1 MMGDVPHASGG
12 THEPSRG
19 GGCGRASWDFTDAVV
34 VVTGSSKGI
43 GRSIVEH
50 FARAGAAVV
59 VNGRDAATV
68 DQVVAEL
75 QADGLIARGVC
86 GDVRNETTTVEL
98 ARQVD
103 EWFGRCDVLVN
114 NAGGNFAAPL
124 AELSPNGW
132 RAMIDLN
139 FTAVFNVSRALLPLL
154 RQSPA
159 GSIVNIGSI
168 SARYAHPDRAAY
180 AAAKAGVESLTR
192 TMAYEWAQF
201 GLRVNCVAPG
211 PIASE
216 GSRFVLPEVAAQL
229 ADVIPLGRPGQPA
242 EVASTCLFLA
252 SEAASFVTGACLDVD
267 GGPRVGVP
275 V

>member
-1 MMGDVPHASGG
+1 MGDVQRADEGAGPLNR
-12 THEPSRG
+12 E
-19 GGCGRASWDFTDAVV
+19 GGCGRASWDFTGAVV

-43 GRSIVEH
+43 GRSIVEQ
-50 FARAGAAVV
+50 FARSGAAVL
-59 VNGRDAATV
+59 VNGRDGAAV
-68 DQVVAEL
+68 DEVVADL
-75 QADGLIARGVC
+75 QAGGLIARGVC
-86 GDVRNETTTVEL
+86 GDVRDETTTAEL

-132 RAMIDLN
+132 RAMVDLN

-154 RQSPA
+154 QRSPA
-159 GSIVNIGSI
+159 GSIINIGSI

-216 GSRFVLPEVAAQL
+216 GSRFVLPEVAEQL
-229 ADVIPLGRPGQPA
+229 VDVIPLGRPGRPA
-242 EVASTCLFLA
+242 EVASTCLFFA
-252 SEAASFVTGACLDVD
+252 SDAASFVTGACLDVD